1 MVSDIAAYM
10 NAARIGQ
17 MLCSSGIEGAD
28 AILYPAYCCR
38 DLGSAWP

>member
-1 MVSDIAAYM
+1 M

-28 AILYPAYCCR
+28 TVLYPAYWKQR
-38 DLGSAWP
+38 LSSAWPWWRSA